1 MWPPRTQQLQQ
12 LQSQQQM
19 PVQQKLQQQL
29 QQAQQMQQQ
38 RNIRPTAALQN
49 NPGLR
54 NLLQQQQY
62 RPQM

>member
-1 MWPPRTQQLQQ
+1 MNIQ
-12 LQSQQQM
+12 QQQM
-19 PVQQKLQQQL
+19 NQQQL
-29 QQAQQMQQQ
+29 QLQQQQQQMAQQMQQ
-38 RNIRPTAALQN
+38 RNIRPAAMQNNPGN

>member
-1 MWPPRTQQLQQ
+1 
-12 LQSQQQM
+12 M

>member
-1 MWPPRTQQLQQ
+1 M
-12 LQSQQQM
+12 
-19 PVQQKLQQQL
+19 
-29 QQAQQMQQQ
+29 AQQMQQ
-38 RNIRPTAALQN
+38 RNIRPAAMQNNPGN